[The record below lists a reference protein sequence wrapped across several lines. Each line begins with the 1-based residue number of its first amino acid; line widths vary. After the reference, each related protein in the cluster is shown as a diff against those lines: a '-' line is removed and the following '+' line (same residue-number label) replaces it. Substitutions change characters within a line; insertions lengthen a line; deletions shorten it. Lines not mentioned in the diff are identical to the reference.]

1 MAIPKLVLV
10 CILLLV
16 FQQANSQSLNA
27 NFYRR
32 TCPSLESIVNA
43 TTATFISRVPSL
55 APALLRMHFHDCFV
69 RGCDGSV
76 LINSTSNNTAEKDSI
91 PNRSLR
97 GFRVIDAVKSAVER
111 QCPGRVSCAD
121 ILALVARDA
130 VSLINGPFWPVPLG
144 RRDGRV
150 SNSTEALF
158 QLPPPF
164 FNSTQLIASFA
175 AKNLTVKDLV
185 VLSGSHTI
193 GVAHCSSITSRLY
206 NFTGRGDSDPT
217 MDPNYVAAL
226 KRKCSPTDANS
237 IIQMDPGSSQVFDEN
252 YYSIGC
258 DGSILLNATGNGQAE
273 KNAIP
278 NLSLRGFGS
287 IDRVKSVV
295 EKKCPGVVSCTDILA
310 LAARDAVSFV
320 RGHTIGTSHCT
331 SFSNRLYNFT
341 GRGDSDPSLD
351 SEYVPRLMSKC
362 RPGDQTTLAE
372 MDPGSFKTFDEDY
385 YTLVAKRRGLFTS
398 DSALLDDN
406 ATRAYVRR
414 HAISSERSKFFEDF
428 AVSMVKMGNIE
439 VLTGN

>member
-16 FQQANSQSLNA
+16 FRHANSQSLKA

-32 TCPSLESIVNA
+32 TCPSLETIVNA
-43 TTATFISRVPSL
+43 TTATFISSAPSL

-76 LINSTSNNTAEKDSI
+76 LINSTSNNTAEKAAI
-91 PNRSLR
+91 PNQSLR
-97 GFRVIDAVKSAVER
+97 GFQVIDAVKSAVER

-206 NFTGRGDSDPT
+206 NFTGRGDSDPS

-226 KRKCSPTDANS
+226 KRRCSPTDANS
-237 IIQMDPGSSQVFDEN
+237 IIQMDPGSSQVFDED
-252 YYSIGC
+252 YYSI
-258 DGSILLNATGNGQAE
+258 
-273 KNAIP
+273 
-278 NLSLRGFGS
+278 
-287 IDRVKSVV
+287 
-295 EKKCPGVVSCTDILA
+295 VS
-310 LAARDAVSFV
+310 
-320 RGHTIGTSHCT
+320 
-331 SFSNRLYNFT
+331 
-341 GRGDSDPSLD
+341 
-351 SEYVPRLMSKC
+351 
-362 RPGDQTTLAE
+362 
-372 MDPGSFKTFDEDY
+372 
-385 YTLVAKRRGLFTS
+385 KRRGLFQS
-398 DSALLDDN
+398 DGALLTN
-406 ATRAYVRR
+406 SVTNAYVQQ
-414 HAISSERSKFFEDF
+414 HSTSSRLSSFLNDFSK
-428 AVSMVKMGNIE
+428 SMVKMGKIE
-439 VLTGN
+439 VLTGSAGEIRRVCSVIN